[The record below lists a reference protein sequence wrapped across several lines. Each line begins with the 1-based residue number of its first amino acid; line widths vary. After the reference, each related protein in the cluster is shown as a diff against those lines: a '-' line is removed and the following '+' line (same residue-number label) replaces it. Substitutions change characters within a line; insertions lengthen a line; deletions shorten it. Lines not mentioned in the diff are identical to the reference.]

1 MLAKKGGVGKSTL
14 ALLLHEAFRQAGK
27 SVAIRDWDAQGTSTK
42 ALRLIGGQQ
51 AMLEGTYEVLLY
63 DTPPNL
69 EHVATGYAVQNTDIA
84 LVVTSPSPAD
94 IWEADEALRF
104 VQANNPH
111 AVARLIFGPCMNVQS
126 PPNLVADDYPA
137 LLEAGLNDWGG
148 ISPLSKDYVNPEA
161 PWPHLEKLGE
171 RCARSGF
178 RLIERL
184 AIYPEYIDDN
194 WLDPAIAPR
203 VRAMQTAIE
212 PVGGQP

>member
-1 MLAKKGGVGKSTL
+1 MRITMLAKKGGVGKSTL

-51 AMLEGTYEVLLY
+51 AMLDGTYEVLLY

-111 AVARLIFGPCMNVQS
+111 AVARLIFNKVRRGTVLARLIDASAKQ
-126 PPNLVADDYPA
+126 VRVPA
-137 LLEAGLNDWGG
+137 LATI
-148 ISPLSKDYVNPEA
+148 ISDRECYKHAIGEGWKALDGPAREEVLQFTVALLS
-161 PWPHLEKLGE
+161 LG
-171 RCARSGF
+171 R
-178 RLIERL
+178 
-184 AIYPEYIDDN
+184 
-194 WLDPAIAPR
+194 
-203 VRAMQTAIE
+203 
-212 PVGGQP
+212 